1 MEGKMKRNGFNLI
14 ETTVSLSLISF
25 LMLFS
30 IPSFKSLISKLNFK
44 SAQSQVINSLYLCR
58 YKSAFTGDSYRWKAL
73 GDSIVIERES
83 VGKWILEKRIK
94 LDYGN
99 LSANNTPVFHP
110 EGLVTNMATIYLRS
124 KNLSSKITVAITGR
138 IKVEDGN

>member
-1 MEGKMKRNGFNLI
+1 
-14 ETTVSLSLISF
+14 
-25 LMLFS
+25 
-30 IPSFKSLISKLNFK
+30 
-44 SAQSQVINSLYLCR
+44 
-58 YKSAFTGDSYRWKAL
+58 
-73 GDSIVIERES
+73 

-94 LDYGN
+94 LDYGT